1 LLLIS
6 HIGVFGLIFAE
17 CSNTK
22 NRQIPTLLK
31 AYQLRLQHS
40 KKSYQVFSHISLYI
54 FLNQTPLIHITNT

>member
-22 NRQIPTLLK
+22 NLQIPTLLK
-31 AYQLRLQHS
+31 AHQLRLRG
-40 KKSYQVFSHISLYI
+40 SHKVISSIL
-54 FLNQTPLIHITNT
+54 LILACISSWIRFP

>member
-31 AYQLRLQHS
+31 AHQLRL
-40 KKSYQVFSHISLYI
+40 KVAKIISSILRKLACI
-54 FLNQTPLIHITNT
+54 SSWI

>member
-31 AYQLRLQHS
+31 AYQLRLQRS
-40 KKSYQVFSHISLYI
+40 KKSYQVFSHITLY
-54 FLNQTPLIHITNT
+54 FFMNQIPREWDTDT